1 MIDVLLVDDHAVVR
15 EGYRRLLERTED
27 IRVVAE
33 AGSGEEA
40 YRLFCELRPSLVIMD
55 ISLPKMSGIEVTRRI
70 IAREPNAR
78 VLVFSMHEDV
88 VFSSRALAAGAKGYI
103 AKSAAPSV
111 LIEAVRK
118 IASGQAYVDH
128 PLAQKLALQSFEA
141 EGALA
146 SLTEREFEVFRLLAQ
161 GKSVADIAGILNL
174 TQKTVANH
182 QSALR
187 QKLGIDNAAQLVR
200 LAARHGLVEE
210 FSFRDAGD

>member
-111 LIEAVRK
+111 LI
-118 IASGQAYVDH
+118 
-128 PLAQKLALQSFEA
+128 
-141 EGALA
+141 
-146 SLTEREFEVFRLLAQ
+146 
-161 GKSVADIAGILNL
+161 
-174 TQKTVANH
+174 
-182 QSALR
+182 
-187 QKLGIDNAAQLVR
+187 
-200 LAARHGLVEE
+200 
-210 FSFRDAGD
+210 

>member
-1 MIDVLLVDDHAVVR
+1 
-15 EGYRRLLERTED
+15 
-27 IRVVAE
+27 
-33 AGSGEEA
+33 
-40 YRLFCELRPSLVIMD
+40 
-55 ISLPKMSGIEVTRRI
+55 MSGIEVTRRI

-174 TQKTVANH
+174 TQKTVSNH

-210 FSFRDAGD
+210 FTFRDAGD